1 MCKDRQCEDLV
12 VQQMAS
18 GLGCVEKRQWRW
30 PWQIRP
36 DWEGLEC
43 QARKLRFKDC
53 FGGRGPEVG
62 DKITAE
68 QVL

>member
-1 MCKDRQCEDLV
+1 
-12 VQQMAS
+12 MAS